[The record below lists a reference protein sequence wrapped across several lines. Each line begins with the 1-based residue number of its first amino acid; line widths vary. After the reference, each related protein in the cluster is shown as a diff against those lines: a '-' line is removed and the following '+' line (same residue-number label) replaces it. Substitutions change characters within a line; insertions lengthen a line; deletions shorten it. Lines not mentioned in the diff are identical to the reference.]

1 MLGSTLFT
9 WLQGA
14 PFYQD
19 LHQRAVESLPAG
31 AGTIWLDI
39 GCGPGLV
46 ARLAASRGYSA
57 KGIDADPRMIKAAKR
72 LAKHH
77 HSSAEFEV
85 GNITALPYQYA
96 DVVSAASLLAV
107 LDDKPSGL
115 NALWRY
121 VRPGGHLLIIEPTV
135 RMNPENAG
143 TALGEGLPRKRI
155 SGLRL
160 WAAARQNKAV
170 DPRIYGALEGE
181 RQYVDLLHG
190 LVGAWI
196 FKKSTESSPAG

>member
-1 MLGSTLFT
+1 MLGSILFT
-9 WLQGA
+9 WLQNA
-14 PFYQD
+14 TFYQD

-31 AGTIWLDI
+31 AGKIWLDI

-46 ARLAASRGYSA
+46 TRLAASRGYSA

-85 GNITALPYQYA
+85 GNITALPYRYA

-107 LDDKPSGL
+107 LDDKPSSL
-115 NALWRY
+115 NALWQC
-121 VRPGGHLLIIEPTV
+121 VRPGGHLLIIEPTD
-135 RMNPENAG
+135 RMNPENANN
-143 TALGEGLPRKRI
+143 AIAMGLPLKRI
-155 SGLRL
+155 NGLRL
-160 WAAARQNKAV
+160 WAAARKNRAV
-170 DPRIYGALEGE
+170 DPIICDGLEGE
-181 RQYVDLLHG
+181 RQYADLLHG

-196 FKKSTESSPAG
+196 IRKKR